1 MVGKTHIA
9 AGLAAGV
16 GICIAKNIGLAPG
29 VLFIAEAGLGALLPD
44 IDQRNSTINKAT
56 KPVGVV
62 VNAVAGHRTIFHDP
76 TLYMAL
82 GVVAWLLA
90 SPQYMGYVVPLLV
103 GIATH
108 LFLDALNPP
117 GIPVLGFRLHL
128 CNIHTGSSGDLF
140 LGVLLRLAAE
150 AGGLFWFGRHIYGL
164 FAV

>member
-29 VLFIAEAGLGALLPD
+29 ALFIAEAGLGALLPD

-62 VNAVAGHRTIFHDP
+62 INAVAGHRTIFHDP

-82 GVVAWLLA
+82 GVAAWLLV
-90 SPQYMGYVVPLLV
+90 SQYMVYVVPLLV

-108 LFLDALNPP
+108 LFLDALNPS

-128 CNIHTGSSGDLF
+128 CNIHTGSSSDLF

-150 AGGLFWFGRHIYGL
+150 AGGLFWFGRHSYGL